1 MPKIVRFHELGGP
14 DVLRIEEINA
24 PIPGP
29 GEVRIKV
36 KAIGLNFADIMFR
49 EGTYIEH
56 AELPSRLGY
65 EASGVV
71 DALGQGVYEFKIGD
85 EVGIIPRMD
94 LGLARF

>member
-49 EGTYIEH
+49 QGTYIEH

-71 DALGQGVYEFKIGD
+71 DALW
-85 EVGIIPRMD
+85 PRRVRIQD
-94 LGLARF
+94 RRRGRHHTQNGLGT